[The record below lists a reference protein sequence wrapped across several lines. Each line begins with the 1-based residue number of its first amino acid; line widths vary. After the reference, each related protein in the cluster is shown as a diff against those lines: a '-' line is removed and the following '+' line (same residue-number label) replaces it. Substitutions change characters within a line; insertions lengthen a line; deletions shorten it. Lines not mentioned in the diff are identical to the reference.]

1 MREHLKPKPGY
12 NGACKTAQNGLEE
25 LETTET
31 SAGNTTFYKYGI
43 LASAAKFLI
52 LYLSF
57 SLSFGAPHS
66 CIHDAIPS
74 FKPWATKRKIEM
86 KRGEKTEATEAW
98 FFLFFF
104 FFLRNISILLFLRE
118 WE

>member
-86 KRGEKTEATEAW
+86 KRGEK
-98 FFLFFF
+98 LKQRKRGSSFFF
-104 FFLRNISILLFLRE
+104 FFF
-118 WE
+118 